1 MKKYIALLLI
11 FCASPAFA
19 QINLEL
25 TPQGFPSFTI
35 ARPKVPDD
43 KLIESVRNWVATYN
57 EKNQYGYDVTEVS
70 EAGMTID
77 AYKRNAFYYNNR
89 GEIYQHRIRYTMRLE
104 FSSDNIKTSFA
115 VKEIYAHKNLL
126 ELEVVDFFL
135 PDGRLKDDYRDAKP
149 SLEKTANLILNNFVD
164 FMSRVRE

>member
-43 KLIESVRNWVATYN
+43 KLIESVRNWVAAYN
-57 EKNQYGYDVTEVS
+57 EKNQYGYDITDVS
-70 EAGMTID
+70 PAGMTID
-77 AYKRNAFYYNNR
+77 AYKSNAFYYNNR

-104 FSSDNIKTSFA
+104 FGETVKIQFS
-115 VKEIYAHKNLL
+115 VKEIYAQKNLL
-126 ELEVVDFFL
+126 TLRTADFFL

-149 SLEKTANLILNNFVD
+149 SLEKTANNILNNFAE
-164 FMSRVRE
+164 FMSRT